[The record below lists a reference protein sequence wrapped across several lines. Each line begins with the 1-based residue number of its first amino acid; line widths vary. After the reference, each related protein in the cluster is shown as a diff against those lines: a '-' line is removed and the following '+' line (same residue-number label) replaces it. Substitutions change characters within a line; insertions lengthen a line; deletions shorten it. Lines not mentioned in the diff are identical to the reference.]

1 VRYLWGAEGGSVL
14 VFEAHG
20 QAPGESEEN
29 RSSKEAFEGSAQLQ
43 AGAGNEIDPATAF
56 EEVTRPIQALHQ
68 FGLFFYLGVLVLVL
82 RIWSNLR
89 VPVLVWSFPTALNGL
104 ERE

>member
-1 VRYLWGAEGGSVL
+1 MQYLWGAGGGSVL

-43 AGAGNEIDPATAF
+43 AGAGNEINQATAF
-56 EEVTRPIQALHQ
+56 EEVTRPVQMPSRLRALFLPGRAGAGIENLVQ
-68 FGLFFYLGVLVLVL
+68 VAEFGSSRQL
-82 RIWSNLR
+82 
-89 VPVLVWSFPTALNGL
+89 
-104 ERE
+104 